1 MDRLLHGSDAAEVA
15 NTASG
20 ADPKEEITSMRRR
33 PSIAGLIA
41 LWLLASAC
49 GNQVTPTHPSPTG
62 EISAGVLDAS
72 GSGSGGTFTIQV
84 TKNGTGSGTVTSS
97 PSGISCGTTC
107 SRSFSGGTTVTLAA
121 VPASGSIFAGWS
133 GGGCSGTGSCTVQ
146 INNNMTVTAAF
157 NPAAEPPP
165 PPSPSSGTFTLTV
178 TKVQNGGTG
187 NVTSSPAGINCGTT
201 CSASF
206 ASGTSITLFA
216 SPTTGR
222 FASWTGGPCTG
233 STNPSCT
240 FTLGANTT
248 ATASFANK
256 LTFIESTLPD
266 GNVGADYSVS
276 INTTGG
282 SGSEQDRFSLV
293 AGSLPDGLQ
302 MQNFFGVQ
310 STLIHGRPTRI
321 QTSTFTV
328 RVDDGA
334 ETATQTFTIRINAA
348 VTLAITLPGPTARSG
363 TLGQFYF
370 QNLFASGGRTPY
382 AWSIT
387 GGQLPPGL
395 RVIRASNGNR
405 IEGTP
410 TARGTFTFNLTVRDQ
425 DGQQATQVTSITIN

>member
-1 MDRLLHGSDAAEVA
+1 
-15 NTASG
+15 
-20 ADPKEEITSMRRR
+20 MRERQ
-33 PSIAGLIA
+33 SIAGLIA
-41 LWLLASAC
+41 LLVLASGC
-49 GNQVTPTHPSPTG
+49 GNQTTPTLPSQTAQA
-62 EISAGVLDAS
+62 SADGSNAS
-72 GSGSGGTFTIQV
+72 GSGSGGTFTLQV
-84 TKNGTGSGTVTSS
+84 SKNGTGSGTVTSS
-97 PSGISCGTTC
+97 PSGISCGATC
-107 SRSFSGGTTVTLAA
+107 SRSFSGGTTVTLTALA
-121 VPASGSIFAGWS
+121 SSGSVFAGWS
-133 GGGCSGTGSCTVQ
+133 GGGCTGTGSCNVPIDNNITVSA
-146 INNNMTVTAAF
+146 TF
-157 NPAAEPPP
+157 NTSAEPPP
-165 PPSPSSGTFTLTV
+165 PPLPSSGTFTLTV

-187 NVTSSPAGINCGTT
+187 NVSSSPAGIDCGAT
-201 CSASF
+201 CAVSF

-222 FASWTGGPCTG
+222 FASWTSGPCAG

-248 ATASFANK
+248 ATASFASQP
-256 LTFIESTLPD
+256 LTFLESTLPN

-282 SGSEQDRFSLV
+282 SGTEQHRFSLV

-302 MQNFFGVQ
+302 MQSFFGVQ

-334 ETATQTFTIRINAA
+334 ETATRTFAITINAA
-348 VTLAITLPGPTARSG
+348 VTLAITLPGATAKSG
-363 TLGQFYF
+363 MLGQFYF

-382 AWSIT
+382 NWSIT
-387 GGQLPPGL
+387 GGTVPPGL
-395 RVIRASNGNR
+395 RIIRASNGNR

>member
-1 MDRLLHGSDAAEVA
+1 V
-15 NTASG
+15 
-20 ADPKEEITSMRRR
+20 P
-33 PSIAGLIA
+33 
-41 LWLLASAC
+41 
-49 GNQVTPTHPSPTG
+49 V
-62 EISAGVLDAS
+62 S
-72 GSGSGGTFTIQV
+72 GSV
-84 TKNGTGSGTVTSS
+84 
-97 PSGISCGTTC
+97 
-107 SRSFSGGTTVTLAA
+107 
-121 VPASGSIFAGWS
+121 FAGWC
-133 GGGCSGTGSCTVQ
+133 GGGCTGAGSCTVQ
-146 INNNMTVTAAF
+146 VNNNITVTAAF
-157 NPAAEPPP
+157 NTSAEPPP
-165 PPSPSSGTFTLTV
+165 PPPPPSGTFTLTV
-178 TKVQNGGTG
+178 TKVQDGGTG
-187 NVTSSPAGINCGTT
+187 NVTSSPAGIDCGAT
-201 CSASF
+201 CTATF
-206 ASGTSITLFA
+206 ASGTSLTLFA

-222 FASWTGGPCTG
+222 FASWTGGPCAG
-233 STNPSCT
+233 STSPSCA

-248 ATASFANK
+248 ATASFANQP

-266 GNVGADYSVS
+266 GNVGADYAVS

-282 SGSEQDRFSLV
+282 SGTEQHQFSLV

-334 ETATQTFTIRINAA
+334 ETATRTFTITINAA
-348 VTLAITLPGPTARSG
+348 VTLAITLPGPTAKAG

-382 AWSIT
+382 NWSVT
-387 GGQLPPGL
+387 DGALPPGL

-410 TARGTFTFNLTVRDQ
+410 TGRGVFTFNLTVRDQ

>member
-1 MDRLLHGSDAAEVA
+1 
-15 NTASG
+15 
-20 ADPKEEITSMRRR
+20 MRGRR
-33 PSIAGLIA
+33 SIAGLIA
-41 LWLLASAC
+41 LWMLASGC
-49 GNQVTPTHPSPTG
+49 GNQVTPTHPSKTA
-62 EISAGVLDAS
+62 EISAGGLNAS
-72 GSGSGGTFTIQV
+72 GSGSSGTFTLQV
-84 TKNGTGSGTVTSS
+84 SKNGTGSGTVTSS

-107 SRSFSGGTTVTLAA
+107 SRSFSGGTTVTLTA
-121 VPASGSIFAGWS
+121 VPASGSVFAGWA
-133 GGGCSGTGSCTVQ
+133 GGGCTGTGSCAVQ
-146 INNNMTVTAAF
+146 INNNMTVSAAF
-157 NPAAEPPP
+157 NSSDAPPP
-165 PPSPSSGTFTLTV
+165 PPSGTFTLTV

-187 NVTSSPAGINCGTT
+187 NVASSPAGIDCGAT
-201 CSASF
+201 CTANF
-206 ASGTSITLFA
+206 ASGSSITLFA

-222 FASWTGGPCTG
+222 FASWTGGPCAA

-240 FTLGANTT
+240 FALGADTT
-248 ATASFANK
+248 ATASFASQP

-282 SGSEQDRFSLV
+282 SGTEQHRFSLV

-334 ETATQTFTIRINAA
+334 ETATRTFTITINAA
-348 VTLAITLPGPTARSG
+348 VTLAITLPGPTAKSG
-363 TLGQFYF
+363 TVGQFYF

-382 AWSIT
+382 NWSIT
-387 GGQLPPGL
+387 GGALPPGL
-395 RVIRASNGNR
+395 RIIRASNGNR

>member
-1 MDRLLHGSDAAEVA
+1 
-15 NTASG
+15 
-20 ADPKEEITSMRRR
+20 MRGRR
-33 PSIAGLIA
+33 SIAGLIA
-41 LWLLASAC
+41 LWMLASGC
-49 GNQVTPTHPSPTG
+49 GNQTTPTHPSQTQ
-62 EISAGVLDAS
+62 EISAGGLDAS
-72 GSGSGGTFTIQV
+72 GSGSSGTFTLQV

-107 SRSFSGGTTVTLAA
+107 SRSFSGGTTVTLTA
-121 VPASGSIFAGWS
+121 VPASGSVFAGWS
-133 GGGCSGTGSCTVQ
+133 GGGCTGTGSCAVQ
-146 INNNMTVTAAF
+146 INNNITVTATFDTSA
-157 NPAAEPPP
+157 PAPPP
-165 PPSPSSGTFTLTV
+165 SGTFTLTV
-178 TKVQNGGTG
+178 TKVQDGGTG
-187 NVTSSPAGINCGTT
+187 NVASSPAGIDCGAMCT
-201 CSASF
+201 ASF

-222 FASWTGGPCTG
+222 FANWTGGPCAG

-248 ATASFANK
+248 ATARFASQP

-282 SGSEQDRFSLV
+282 SGNEQHRFSLV

-328 RVDDGA
+328 RVDDGT
-334 ETATQTFTIRINAA
+334 ETATRTFTITINAA
-348 VTLAITLPGPTARSG
+348 VTLAITLPGPTAKSG

-382 AWSIT
+382 NWSIT
-387 GGQLPPGL
+387 GGALPPGL

>member
-1 MDRLLHGSDAAEVA
+1 VFGTTLAIVAAFCR
-15 NTASG
+15 TSG
-20 ADPKEEITSMRRR
+20 AAPDPKEEITSMRGRR
-33 PSIAGLIA
+33 WAGGLIV
-41 LWLLASAC
+41 LWLLAAGC
-49 GNQVTPTHPSPTG
+49 GNQATPPTQPSATR
-62 EISAGVLDAS
+62 EISAGGLNAS
-72 GSGSGGTFTIQV
+72 GSGSGGTFTLQV
-84 TKNGTGSGTVTSS
+84 SKSGAGSGMVTSN

-107 SRSFSGGTTVTLAA
+107 SRSFSGGTAVTLTA
-121 VPASGSIFAGWS
+121 VAASGSVFAGWS
-133 GGGCSGTGSCTVQ
+133 GGGCMGTGSCAVQ
-146 INNNMTVTAAF
+146 INNNVTVTAAF
-157 NPAAEPPP
+157 NPSATPPP
-165 PPSPSSGTFTLTV
+165 PPPQSGT
-178 TKVQNGGTG
+178 
-187 NVTSSPAGINCGTT
+187 
-201 CSASF
+201 
-206 ASGTSITLFA
+206 
-216 SPTTGR
+216 
-222 FASWTGGPCTG
+222 
-233 STNPSCT
+233 
-240 FTLGANTT
+240 
-248 ATASFANK
+248 

-266 GNVGADYSVS
+266 GNVGADYAVS

-282 SGSEQDRFSLV
+282 SGPEQHRFSLV

-334 ETATQTFTIRINAA
+334 ETATRTFTIRINAA
-348 VTLAITLPGPTARSG
+348 VTLAITLPGPTARAG

-382 AWSIT
+382 TWSIT
-387 GGQLPPGL
+387 GGALPPGL

>member
-1 MDRLLHGSDAAEVA
+1 
-15 NTASG
+15 
-20 ADPKEEITSMRRR
+20 MRGRR
-33 PSIAGLIA
+33 SIAGLIA
-41 LWLLASAC
+41 LWMLASAC
-49 GNQVTPTHPSPTG
+49 GNQDSPTQPG
-62 EISAGVLDAS
+62 QTTEISAGGLNAS
-72 GSGSGGTFTIQV
+72 GSGSGGTFTLQV

-107 SRSFSGGTTVTLAA
+107 SRSFSGGTTVTLTA
-121 VPASGSIFAGWS
+121 VPAAGSAFAGWS
-133 GGGCSGTGSCTVQ
+133 GGSCTGTGSCSVQ

-157 NPAAEPPP
+157 NTSAEPPP
-165 PPSPSSGTFTLTV
+165 PPPPSSGTFTLTV
-178 TKVQNGGTG
+178 TKVQDGGTG
-187 NVTSSPAGINCGTT
+187 KVTSSPAGIDCGAT
-201 CSASF
+201 CTASF

-222 FASWTGGPCTG
+222 FASWAGGPCSA

-240 FTLGANTT
+240 FTIGANTT

-256 LTFIESTLPD
+256 PLTFLESTLPD

-282 SGSEQDRFSLV
+282 SGTEQHRFSLV

-302 MQNFFGVQ
+302 MQSFFGVQ

-334 ETATQTFTIRINAA
+334 ETATRTFTITINAA

-363 TLGQFYF
+363 TVGQFYF

-382 AWSIT
+382 NWSIM
-387 GGQLPPGL
+387 GGALPPGL
-395 RVIRASNGNR
+395 RIIRASNGNR

-410 TARGTFTFNLTVRDQ
+410 TTRGTFTFNLTVRDQ

>member
-1 MDRLLHGSDAAEVA
+1 
-15 NTASG
+15 
-20 ADPKEEITSMRRR
+20 MRGR
-33 PSIAGLIA
+33 SISGLIA
-41 LWLLASAC
+41 LWMLASAC
-49 GNQVTPTHPSPTG
+49 GNQVTPTQTSPTG
-62 EISAGVLDAS
+62 EISAGGLDAS
-72 GSGSGGTFTIQV
+72 GSGSSGTFTLQV

-107 SRSFSGGTTVTLAA
+107 SRSFSGGTTVTLSA
-121 VPASGSIFAGWS
+121 VPASGSVFAGWS
-133 GGGCSGTGSCTVQ
+133 GGGCAGTGSCTVQ
-146 INNNMTVTAAF
+146 INNHITISAAF
-157 NPAAEPPP
+157 NTSATPPP
-165 PPSPSSGTFTLTV
+165 SGTFTLTV
-178 TKVQNGGTG
+178 TKVQDGGTG
-187 NVTSSPAGINCGTT
+187 NVASSPAGIDCGAT
-201 CSASF
+201 CTASF

-222 FASWTGGPCTG
+222 FASWTNGPCAG
-233 STNPSCT
+233 SANPSCT
-240 FTLGANTT
+240 FTLGADTM
-248 ATASFANK
+248 ATAAFASQP

-266 GNVGADYSVS
+266 GNVGADYSAF

-282 SGSEQDRFSLV
+282 SGSEQHRFSLV

-310 STLIHGRPTRI
+310 STLIHGRPTRT
-321 QTSTFTV
+321 QVSTFTV

-334 ETATQTFTIRINAA
+334 ETATRTFTITINAA
-348 VTLAITLPGPTARSG
+348 VTLAITLPGPTAKSG

-382 AWSIT
+382 DWSIT

-410 TARGTFTFNLTVRDQ
+410 TARGSFTFNLTVRDQ